1 MKKCLTKGVLALVL
15 GGCLASC
22 SQEENFYG
30 SIVENKLQTYEKVF
44 KDEFGTI
51 SPDQDWGFGTAS
63 IQARARNSAAA
74 VRTRGENA
82 NANEWADVTNS
93 TGFGGWLVP
102 DPLTEG
108 QKERVKAYFQANPN
122 LTNQDPHWTNFFVQQ
137 VYKGG
142 PSTAGPN
149 STEVVTAADGSTYTS
164 DNMNLLTVGQNNVHI
179 NNFNHGTAT
188 TVSVLDNGA
197 NLRDHTGETYHDD
210 EIMLMVNIYDTS
222 CFGYHETG
230 SSNERS
236 TVNHND
242 KWALVAASVID
253 SWAASHGN
261 PGSAVVDKWNRSFIG
276 FDLAIKEGDQCF
288 MLDESGN
295 VVYADYSQLPEGC
308 TWWDETAQKN
318 YVVAW
323 DGSKVIKV
331 GEVNAD
337 WSVTYYSAYQTL
349 AKTNGTKAGWLD
361 TNKNFYV
368 AGTEKTIAGSSQSS
382 LSDESVILKEFTIDG
397 IKYQALIN
405 LPAIQGLLDQGYLPV
420 NNKSLK
426 EWVKPGVSDG
436 YFSDWIVTVTEAQ
449 SNGNSTP
456 DPDKIPIDNYT
467 ETTTQ
472 IPVFETTETYKE
484 TRLKDSGRVF
494 CEDLGQISRSDLDF
508 NDVVFDAYIYEEVE
522 YEDTYE
528 TVNGAE
534 VTNSRKNVST
544 SEPKYYATVVVL
556 AAGGTL
562 TLQLDNQYEVHNLFE
577 VSTGTLVNTALDE
590 NGAYQNPWTTHAPV
604 TIGRIDDIAS
614 IGDIDIYVKFS
625 TDALKLEAKAGNA
638 PHKFCVPVNTP
649 WIIERVN
656 ISDAYKEFGSYV
668 SMGENFWKG
677 KKDESYLTNIEYTP
691 LPEFIKTTI
700 SKSTSDEPKRYI
712 DDETI
717 SSGGYQ
723 PGEPVLIRKRD

>member
-1 MKKCLTKGVLALVL
+1 MKKCLLKGVLALVL

-63 IQARARNSAAA
+63 IQARARNSADA

-188 TVSVLDNGA
+188 TVDVLDNGA
-197 NLRDHTGETYHDD
+197 NLRDHTGETYHED

-230 SSNERS
+230 SSNEES

-253 SWAASHGN
+253 TWAASHGN
-261 PGSAVVDKWNRSFIG
+261 PGEAVVDKWNRSFIG
-276 FDLAIKEGDQCF
+276 FDLAIKEGAGAYEK
-288 MLDESGN
+288 DENGN
-295 VVYADYSQLPEGC
+295 IQYATY
-308 TWWDETAQKN
+308 AQAAESPQ
-318 YVVAW
+318 YAW
-323 DGSKVIKV
+323 DGEKIIQIADGYNSDYTPNYFSGYKTIQNIGWLTTNENFYIAADKVTLSQTISV
-331 GEVNAD
+331 SRAD
-337 WSVTYYSAYQTL
+337 VSTLSGYYDAPVLKDVMDGDTYY
-349 AKTNGTKAGWLD
+349 
-361 TNKNFYV
+361 
-368 AGTEKTIAGSSQSS
+368 QS
-382 LSDESVILKEFTIDG
+382 V
-397 IKYQALIN
+397 IN
-405 LPAIQGLLDQGYLPV
+405 LPKINKLVTDGYLPV
-420 NNKSLK
+420 NNNSLT
-426 EWVKPGVSDG
+426 EWVKVGVSDG

-522 YEDTYE
+522 YKDTYE
-528 TVNGAE
+528 TVNGVE

-649 WIIERVN
+649 WVIERVN

-677 KKDESYLTNIEYTP
+677 KKDERYLTNIEYTP

>member
-51 SPDQDWGFGTAS
+51 APDQDWGFGTAS
-63 IQARARNSAAA
+63 IQARARNSADA

-197 NLRDHTGETYHDD
+197 NLRDHTGETYHED

-230 SSNERS
+230 SSNEES

-253 SWAASHGN
+253 TWAASHGN
-261 PGSAVVDKWNRSFIG
+261 PGEAVVDKWNRSFIG
-276 FDLAIKEGDQCF
+276 FDLAIKEGAGAYEK
-288 MLDESGN
+288 DENGN
-295 VVYADYSQLPEGC
+295 IQYATY
-308 TWWDETAQKN
+308 AQAAESPQ
-318 YVVAW
+318 YAW
-323 DGSKVIKV
+323 DGEKIIQIADGYNSDYTPNYFSGYKTIQNIGWLTTNENFYIAADKVTLSQTISV
-331 GEVNAD
+331 SRAD
-337 WSVTYYSAYQTL
+337 VSTLSGYYDAPVLKDVMDGDTYY
-349 AKTNGTKAGWLD
+349 
-361 TNKNFYV
+361 
-368 AGTEKTIAGSSQSS
+368 QS
-382 LSDESVILKEFTIDG
+382 V
-397 IKYQALIN
+397 IN
-405 LPAIQGLLDQGYLPV
+405 LPKINKLVTDGYLPV
-420 NNKSLK
+420 NNKSLT
-426 EWVKPGVSDG
+426 EWVKVGVSDG

-472 IPVFETTETYKE
+472 IPVFKTTETYKE

-522 YEDTYE
+522 YKDTYE
-528 TVNGAE
+528 TVYGAE

-649 WIIERVN
+649 WVIERVN

-668 SMGENFWKG
+668 SMGENFWEG
-677 KKDESYLTNIEYTP
+677 KKDERYLTNIEYTP

-700 SKSTSDEPKRYI
+700 SKSTSDEPERYI
-712 DDETI
+712 DGDTI

>member
-1 MKKCLTKGVLALVL
+1 MKKCLLKGVLALVL

-63 IQARARNSAAA
+63 IQARARNSADA

-188 TVSVLDNGA
+188 TVDVLDNGA
-197 NLRDHTGETYHDD
+197 NLRDHTGETYHED

-230 SSNERS
+230 SSNEES

-253 SWAASHGN
+253 TWAASHGN
-261 PGSAVVDKWNRSFIG
+261 PGEAVVDKWNRSFIG
-276 FDLAIKEGDQCF
+276 FDLAIKEGAGAYEK
-288 MLDESGN
+288 DENGN
-295 VVYADYSQLPEGC
+295 IQYATY
-308 TWWDETAQKN
+308 AQAAESPQ
-318 YVVAW
+318 YAW
-323 DGSKVIKV
+323 DGEKIIQIADGYNSDYTPNYFSGYKTIQNIGWLTTNENFYIAADKVTLSQTISV
-331 GEVNAD
+331 SRAD
-337 WSVTYYSAYQTL
+337 VSTLSGYYDAPVLKDVMDGDTYY
-349 AKTNGTKAGWLD
+349 
-361 TNKNFYV
+361 
-368 AGTEKTIAGSSQSS
+368 QS
-382 LSDESVILKEFTIDG
+382 V
-397 IKYQALIN
+397 IN
-405 LPAIQGLLDQGYLPV
+405 LPKINKLVTDGYLPV
-420 NNKSLK
+420 NNNSLT
-426 EWVKPGVSDG
+426 EWVKVGVSDG

-472 IPVFETTETYKE
+472 IPVFKTTETYKE

-522 YEDTYE
+522 YKDTYE
-528 TVNGAE
+528 TVNGVE

-649 WIIERVN
+649 WVIERVN

>member
-63 IQARARNSAAA
+63 IQARARNSADA

-188 TVSVLDNGA
+188 TVDVLDNGA
-197 NLRDHTGETYHDD
+197 NLRDHTGETYHED

-230 SSNERS
+230 SSNEES

-253 SWAASHGN
+253 TWAASHGN
-261 PGSAVVDKWNRSFIG
+261 PGEAVVDKWNRSFIG
-276 FDLAIKEGDQCF
+276 FDLAIKEGAGAYEK
-288 MLDESGN
+288 DENGN
-295 VVYADYSQLPEGC
+295 IQYATY
-308 TWWDETAQKN
+308 AQAAESPQ
-318 YVVAW
+318 YAW
-323 DGSKVIKV
+323 DGEKIIQIADGYNSDYTPNYFSGYKTIQNIGWLTTNENFYIAADKVTLSQTISV
-331 GEVNAD
+331 SRAD
-337 WSVTYYSAYQTL
+337 VSTLSGYYDAPVLKDVMDGDTYY
-349 AKTNGTKAGWLD
+349 
-361 TNKNFYV
+361 
-368 AGTEKTIAGSSQSS
+368 QS
-382 LSDESVILKEFTIDG
+382 V
-397 IKYQALIN
+397 IN
-405 LPAIQGLLDQGYLPV
+405 LPKINKLVTDGYLPV
-420 NNKSLK
+420 NNNSLT
-426 EWVKPGVSDG
+426 EWVKVGVSDG

-522 YEDTYE
+522 YKDTYE
-528 TVNGAE
+528 TVNGVE

-649 WIIERVN
+649 WVIERVN

-677 KKDESYLTNIEYTP
+677 KKDERYLTNIEYTP

-700 SKSTSDEPKRYI
+700 NKSTSDEPERYI
-712 DDETI
+712 DGDTI

>member
-142 PSTAGPN
+142 PSTAGSN

-295 VVYADYSQLPEGC
+295 VVYADYSQLPEG
-308 TWWDETAQKN
+308 
-318 YVVAW
+318 
-323 DGSKVIKV
+323 
-331 GEVNAD
+331 
-337 WSVTYYSAYQTL
+337 
-349 AKTNGTKAGWLD
+349 
-361 TNKNFYV
+361 
-368 AGTEKTIAGSSQSS
+368 
-382 LSDESVILKEFTIDG
+382 
-397 IKYQALIN
+397 
-405 LPAIQGLLDQGYLPV
+405 
-420 NNKSLK
+420 
-426 EWVKPGVSDG
+426 
-436 YFSDWIVTVTEAQ
+436 
-449 SNGNSTP
+449 
-456 DPDKIPIDNYT
+456 
-467 ETTTQ
+467 
-472 IPVFETTETYKE
+472 
-484 TRLKDSGRVF
+484 
-494 CEDLGQISRSDLDF
+494 
-508 NDVVFDAYIYEEVE
+508 
-522 YEDTYE
+522 
-528 TVNGAE
+528 
-534 VTNSRKNVST
+534 
-544 SEPKYYATVVVL
+544 
-556 AAGGTL
+556 
-562 TLQLDNQYEVHNLFE
+562 
-577 VSTGTLVNTALDE
+577 
-590 NGAYQNPWTTHAPV
+590 
-604 TIGRIDDIAS
+604 
-614 IGDIDIYVKFS
+614 
-625 TDALKLEAKAGNA
+625 
-638 PHKFCVPVNTP
+638 
-649 WIIERVN
+649 
-656 ISDAYKEFGSYV
+656 
-668 SMGENFWKG
+668 
-677 KKDESYLTNIEYTP
+677 
-691 LPEFIKTTI
+691 
-700 SKSTSDEPKRYI
+700 
-712 DDETI
+712 
-717 SSGGYQ
+717 
-723 PGEPVLIRKRD
+723 

>member
-63 IQARARNSAAA
+63 IQARARNSADA

-188 TVSVLDNGA
+188 TVDVLDNGA
-197 NLRDHTGETYHDD
+197 NLRDHTGETYHED

-230 SSNERS
+230 SSNEES

-253 SWAASHGN
+253 TWAASHGN
-261 PGSAVVDKWNRSFIG
+261 PGEAVVDKWNRSFIG
-276 FDLAIKEGDQCF
+276 FDLAIKEGAGAYEK
-288 MLDESGN
+288 DENGN
-295 VVYADYSQLPEGC
+295 IQYATY
-308 TWWDETAQKN
+308 AQAAESPQ
-318 YVVAW
+318 YAW
-323 DGSKVIKV
+323 DGEKIIQIADGYNSDYTPNYFSGYKTIQNIGWLTTNENFYIAADKVTLSQTISV
-331 GEVNAD
+331 SRAD
-337 WSVTYYSAYQTL
+337 VSTLSGYYDAPVLKDVMDGDTYY
-349 AKTNGTKAGWLD
+349 
-361 TNKNFYV
+361 
-368 AGTEKTIAGSSQSS
+368 QS
-382 LSDESVILKEFTIDG
+382 V
-397 IKYQALIN
+397 IN
-405 LPAIQGLLDQGYLPV
+405 LPKINKLVTDGYLPV
-420 NNKSLK
+420 NNNSLT
-426 EWVKPGVSDG
+426 EWVKVGVSDG

-649 WIIERVN
+649 WVIERVN

>member
-51 SPDQDWGFGTAS
+51 APDQDWGFGTAS
-63 IQARARNSAAA
+63 IQARARNSADA

-197 NLRDHTGETYHDD
+197 NLRDHTGETYHED

-230 SSNERS
+230 SSNEES

-253 SWAASHGN
+253 TWAASHGN
-261 PGSAVVDKWNRSFIG
+261 PGEAVVDKWNRSFIG
-276 FDLAIKEGDQCF
+276 FDLAIKEGAGAYEK
-288 MLDESGN
+288 DENGN
-295 VVYADYSQLPEGC
+295 IQYATY
-308 TWWDETAQKN
+308 AQAAESPQ
-318 YVVAW
+318 YAW
-323 DGSKVIKV
+323 DGEKIIQI
-331 GEVNAD
+331 AD
-337 WSVTYYSAYQTL
+337 GYNSDYTPNYFSGYKTIQNIGWLTTNENFYIAADKGTLSQTISVSRADVSTLSGYYDAPVLKDVMDGDTYY
-349 AKTNGTKAGWLD
+349 
-361 TNKNFYV
+361 
-368 AGTEKTIAGSSQSS
+368 QS
-382 LSDESVILKEFTIDG
+382 V
-397 IKYQALIN
+397 IN
-405 LPAIQGLLDQGYLPV
+405 LPKINKLVTDGYLPV
-420 NNKSLK
+420 NNKSLT
-426 EWVKPGVSDG
+426 EWVKVGVSDG

-472 IPVFETTETYKE
+472 IPVFKTTETYKE

-522 YEDTYE
+522 YKDTYE
-528 TVNGAE
+528 TVYGAE

-649 WIIERVN
+649 WVIERVN

-668 SMGENFWKG
+668 SMGENFWEG
-677 KKDESYLTNIEYTP
+677 KKDERYLTNIEYTP

-700 SKSTSDEPKRYI
+700 SKSTSDEPERYI
-712 DDETI
+712 DGDTI